1 MPLTPASG
9 AHRCQLSSPPR
20 LLPLSPVGANMR
32 AMFWRC
38 ASLAILGVG
47 SACRA
52 PAGDAGL
59 SDTVTPSLTISRE
72 AIERAPTLELRESL
86 RIRSDTGRS
95 PAFAFSRIA
104 AVRVALRG
112 EVVVVD
118 YGKRIYVFGPDGRI
132 QNQFGRAGQGPGE
145 LDGYTHGV
153 TMSGDTIVV
162 YDNRLQA
169 FALDGKVLFSRAVN
183 AKGAGG
189 GTKAIQPIFAT
200 ARGWVM
206 TRGDVGGRHP
216 NGVGRFDSVNVH
228 VADSSQPSYPGFRQ
242 VLSFPAEELFHFD
255 AVPASYFVRPFGS
268 RGALTIAAGGEV
280 LYTSGRSYDI
290 DVFALEGQRLARVH
304 GDLTPVPVPRRDLDS
319 MYDAMERLPLRL
331 QPDGSTESPDKRQ
344 ARMNAFRRVPPS
356 ATRPVLGPIIAGDDS
371 VLMVVRRDLTPSTC
385 LDANRFVTSEATT
398 WDIISLGRGILG
410 RITLPPRFC
419 PDVFRAGRIYGFQLD
434 DNDVPEIVRFD
445 IVGLPPTR

>member
-1 MPLTPASG
+1 
-9 AHRCQLSSPPR
+9 
-20 LLPLSPVGANMR
+20 
-32 AMFWRC
+32 MFWRC
-38 ASLAILGVG
+38 ASLAILGMAF
-47 SACRA
+47 ACRA

-95 PAFAFSRIA
+95 AAFAFSSIA
-104 AVRVALRG
+104 AVRVAPRG

-118 YGKRIYVFGPDGRI
+118 YGKRIYVFAPDGRI

-162 YDNRLQA
+162 FDNRLQA
-169 FALDGKVLFSRAVN
+169 FALDGAVLSTRAVD
-183 AKGAGG
+183 AKSAGG

-200 ARGWVM
+200 ARGLVV
-206 TRGDVGGRHP
+206 TREAMGRRHSD
-216 NGVGRFDSVNVH
+216 GVGLFDTVSVF
-228 VADSSQPSYPGFRQ
+228 VADSSHPAYLAFKQ
-242 VLSFPAEELFHFD
+242 VLSFPIEEWFHFD
-255 AVPASYFVRPFGS
+255 AVPGSYFMRPFGP
-268 RGALTIAAGGEV
+268 RGDVTITAEGNV
-280 LYTSGRSYDI
+280 LYTSGRTYDI
-290 DVFALEGQRLARVH
+290 DVISLAGQRLARVH
-304 GDLTPVPVPRRDLDS
+304 GELPLVQVPSSALDS
-319 MYDAMERLPLRL
+319 IYDAMESAPLRP
-331 QPDGSTESPDKRQ
+331 QPDGGTEASAKHRT
-344 ARMNAFRRVPPS
+344 RVKAFRSIPPS
-356 ATRPVLGPIIAGDDS
+356 TTRPVLGPIVAGDDS
-371 VLMVVRRDLTPSTC
+371 MAMVIRRDLTPNAC
-385 LDANRFVTSEATT
+385 RDANRFVVREATT